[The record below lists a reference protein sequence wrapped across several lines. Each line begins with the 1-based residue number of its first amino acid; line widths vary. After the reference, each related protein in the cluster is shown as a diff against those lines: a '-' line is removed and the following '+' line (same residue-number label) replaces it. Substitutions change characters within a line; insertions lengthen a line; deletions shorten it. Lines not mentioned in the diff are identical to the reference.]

1 MSISVNI
8 FPQLVWTEF
17 AFLTMTNIR
26 HFWVASRFLQRK
38 FTIILNSSKNDK
50 KSPLCGLI
58 SQTSA
63 ENPPKN
69 GGVRKAN

>member
-1 MSISVNI
+1 
-8 FPQLVWTEF
+8 
-17 AFLTMTNIR
+17 MTNIR